1 MNQKFKKFTAI
12 SLAALLGLTAA
23 PASAFAQ
30 SFTEIEQPALTNA
43 ISTLAQQYAQSFE
56 EFEALQSGIH
66 EEMTF
71 TLDDAGRSLLGI
83 LIPVDISW
91 FKDVRL
97 SADISMEESAQFMT
111 AGVYMNDTKICTLEY
126 FFDLEN
132 LEIYMRIPELREGYI
147 KVDYEETLKQQ
158 KAMLEQQR
166 QALEESGEVS
176 QAAEDA
182 LESMENSSFSDPA
195 FIKEYMK
202 FLTNLPEYMP
212 EATTAENILNKYSSI
227 LFDHIENTEASES
240 ETLDIAGAS
249 EECTVYE
256 GILSQ
261 TNARSFLKEVVET
274 AKSDEEIKEI
284 LDKLD
289 ESLYQNFMDAL
300 DETSENLSEELED
313 DGSHISAKVW
323 VTEDNTIVGRSLTLN
338 DTDESI
344 PIYDWKRIT
353 DGSNVQSSLAIGPE
367 DEGFSISGK
376 GIIENDILSG
386 QWLLKT
392 SSGDYDTESGET
404 PAPTDWLTINVNSYD
419 TTALKKGCFK
429 GSYSFG
435 LPSVLSADATP
446 EENAANNPLAS
457 FQLLL
462 DIDSDRDHGNVSLS
476 LTNEGVSLGSIN
488 VGANLGVTAEKP
500 DFADL
505 TNVYDSMDEAAMNE
519 YMSGITLD
527 TILNNLV
534 ESGMPE
540 ELLMQLLTG
549 GTAEEEA
556 LPEAEMT
563 PETAS

>member
-240 ETLDIAGAS
+240 ETLAIAGAS

>member
-12 SLAALLGLTAA
+12 SLTALLGLTAA

-43 ISTLAQQYAQSFE
+43 ISALAQQYTQSFE
-56 EFEALQSGIH
+56 EFEAMQSGIH
-66 EEMTF
+66 EELTF
-71 TLDDAGRSLLGI
+71 TLDDAGRSLLGF

-91 FKDVRL
+91 FNDVRL
-97 SADISMEESAQFMT
+97 SADISMEENAQFMT
-111 AGVYMNDTKICTLEY
+111 AGVYMNDTKICNLEY
-126 FFDLEN
+126 FFDLDN

-147 KVDYEETLKQQ
+147 KVDYKETLKQQ

-166 QALEESGEVS
+166 QALEESGEVN

-182 LESMENSSFSDPA
+182 LESMENSLFSDPA

-202 FLTNLPEYMP
+202 FLTNLPEYLP
-212 EATTAENILNKYSSI
+212 EAATAENILNKYSSI

-313 DGSHISAKVW
+313 DGSYISAKVW
-323 VTEDNTIVGRSLTLN
+323 VTEDNTVVGRSLTLN
-338 DTDESI
+338 DTDEII

-353 DGSNVQSSLAIGPE
+353 DGSNVQSSLSIGPE

-376 GIIENDILSG
+376 GVIKNDILSG

-392 SSGDYDTESGET
+392 ASGDYDPESGEAPT
-404 PAPTDWLTINVNSYD
+404 PADWLTIHVNSYD
-419 TTALKKGCFK
+419 TTAVQKGCFK

-446 EENAANNPLAS
+446 EENAANNPLAN
-457 FQLLL
+457 FQVLL
-462 DIDSDRDHGNVSLS
+462 DVESDRDNGNVVLS
-476 LTNEGVSLGSIN
+476 LTNEGASLGSVNIET
-488 VGANLGVTAEKP
+488 NLGVTVEKP

-505 TNVYDSMDEAAMNE
+505 TDVYDSMDETAMNE

-527 TILNNLV
+527 IILNNLV

-556 LPEAEMT
+556 T
-563 PETAS
+563 PETEMNPVAVS

>member
-71 TLDDAGRSLLGI
+71 TLDDAGRSLLGF

-556 LPEAEMT
+556 LPEAEMN
-563 PETAS
+563 PEAAS

>member
-83 LIPVDISW
+83 LVPVDISW

-212 EATTAENILNKYSSI
+212 EAATAENILNKYSSI

-323 VTEDNTIVGRSLTLN
+323 ITEDNTVVGRSLTLN

-435 LPSVLSADATP
+435 LPSVLSADATS

-488 VGANLGVTAEKP
+488 VGANLGVTVEKP

-549 GTAEEEA
+549 GTEEEA
-556 LPEAEMT
+556 LPEAEMN

>member
-97 SADISMEESAQFMT
+97 SADISMEESTQFMT

>member
-1 MNQKFKKFTAI
+1 MNQKFKKLTAI

-30 SFTEIEQPALTNA
+30 SFTEIEQASLTDA

-66 EEMTF
+66 EDMTL
-71 TLDDAGRSLLGI
+71 TLDDAGRSLLGFFF
-83 LIPVDISW
+83 PVDISW

-97 SADISMEESAQFMT
+97 SADISMEENAQFMT

-147 KVDYEETLKQQ
+147 KVDYEDALNQQ
-158 KAMLEQQR
+158 KAMLEQQ
-166 QALEESGEVS
+166 QESMEESGEIS

-182 LESMENSSFSDPA
+182 LESMENSAFSDPE

-212 EATTAENILNKYSSI
+212 EAATTETILNRYSSI
-227 LFDHIENTEASES
+227 LFDHIRNTEASES
-240 ETLDIAGAS
+240 EILDFSGIS
-249 EECTVYE
+249 EECTIYE
-256 GILSQ
+256 GTLSQ
-261 TNARSFLKEVVET
+261 TDAQSFLKEVVDT

-284 LDKLD
+284 LNALD
-289 ESLYQNFMDAL
+289 DSLYESFMDAL
-300 DETSENLSEELED
+300 KDTSENLNEELED
-313 DGSHISAKVW
+313 DGSHISAKAW
-323 VTEDNTIVGRSLTLN
+323 VTEDDKVVRRSLTLN
-338 DTDESI
+338 ETDEII
-344 PIYDWKRIT
+344 PVYDWMRIT
-353 DGSNVQSSLAIGPE
+353 DENRVYSSLSIGPE
-367 DEGFSISGK
+367 DEGFQISGD
-376 GIIENDILSG
+376 GVIENNILSG
-386 QWLLKT
+386 QWVLKT
-392 SSGDYDTESGET
+392 GSGDYDAESGEV
-404 PAPTDWLTINVNSYD
+404 PAQADWITINVNSYD
-419 TTALKKGCFK
+419 TTAVKNGCFK

-435 LPSVLSADATP
+435 FPSVISAEASP

-457 FQLLL
+457 FLLLL
-462 DIDSDRDHGNVSLS
+462 DIDSDRDSGNVSLS

-488 VGANLGVTAEKP
+488 IGANLGVTVEKP

-505 TNVYDSMDEAAMNE
+505 TEVYDSMDEAAMNE

-556 LPEAEMT
+556 LPEEEMN
-563 PETAS
+563 PEAAS

>member
-195 FIKEYMK
+195 FLKEYMK

-212 EATTAENILNKYSSI
+212 EAATAENILNKYSSI